1 MGMPPIPTARIVTL
15 ADITLSHCFEQLC
28 TRSRTQ
34 KPHGTF
40 YAVVSREIDE
50 INVIM
55 AGEVDCST
63 TGTRSGLRISYSLLT
78 PVF

>member
-1 MGMPPIPTARIVTL
+1 MGMSSITATRILTL
-15 ADITLSHCFEQLC
+15 ADITLSHCFEKLC

-40 YAVVSREIDE
+40 YSVVSRAIDE
-50 INVIM
+50 INIIM

-63 TGTRSGLRISYSLLT
+63 STCFGLQICDSLLT
-78 PVF
+78 PVS

>member
-1 MGMPPIPTARIVTL
+1 MGVSPVPATGILTL
-15 ADITLSHCFEQLC
+15 ADITLSHCFEKLC

-40 YAVVSREIDE
+40 YSVVSREIDE
-50 INVIM
+50 INIIM

-63 TGTRSGLRISYSLLT
+63 STRIDLRISDGLLT
-78 PVF
+78 PIS